1 MKHQFR
7 PLAVSLYGV
16 AAILVV
22 LPITDTVLSL
32 WPLHTGDL
40 IWRFG
45 AAGIIASHALLMP
58 LIGLLLASVTAV
70 LLEHRRTLRGL
81 SVVAAFV
88 GLTVAVGI
96 GLFALDVVQTRARV
110 EPGAQ
115 AGFDSASL
123 RVFIRMGLVVP
134 AAIAIAAGSW
144 AASGRVGRESGR
156 SRGSEAAGKRRGDG
170 GQERRSDAGQPISA
184 GPRPIMR

>member
-81 SVVAAFV
+81 SVVAAVV
-88 GLTVAVGI
+88 GLAVAVGI

-156 SRGSEAAGKRRGDG
+156 GRGRDAAGKRRGDG
-170 GQERRSDAGQPISA
+170 GQERRSDAGKPISA

>member
-1 MKHQFR
+1 MKHRFR

-32 WPLHTGDL
+32 WPLHTDDL

-70 LLEHRRTLRGL
+70 LLEHRRALRGL
-81 SVVAAFV
+81 SIVAAVV
-88 GLTVAVGI
+88 GLVVAVGI

-144 AASGRVGRESGR
+144 AASGRID
-156 SRGSEAAGKRRGDG
+156 RGTGSTTRGEAARKRRGEG
-170 GQERRSDAGQPISA
+170 GREGRSDAGQSISA

>member
-1 MKHQFR
+1 MKHRFR

-16 AAILVV
+16 AVILVV

-70 LLEHRRTLRGL
+70 LLEHPQTLRGL
-81 SVVAAFV
+81 SIVAALV
-88 GLTVAVGI
+88 GLAVAVGI

-110 EPGAQ
+110 EPSAQ

-144 AASGRVGRESGR
+144 AASGRIDRGTRKKTRHKRSGGR
-156 SRGSEAAGKRRGDG
+156 STEEE
-170 GQERRSDAGQPISA
+170 QERRSEAGQPISA